1 MAQPHRVSSVIST
14 ATLQRLAGAEKGCA
28 AQHGASVWSV
38 RARAAAFPRRLK
50 LVSVAVLIAP
60 KTPGESPMSTRRAFV
75 AAGASAAMAL
85 YVPRTRAQA
94 AAPAIKKPVRIV
106 VGFPAGGGTD
116 LIARILADRLRGPYA
131 ATVIV
136 ENKPGGA
143 ARVAIDAIKNAE
155 PDGSEIL
162 FTPDFPITVYPHSFR
177 ALSYDPPRD
186 LVPVAPVASGS
197 LTYNV
202 GPAVPDTVASLRDF
216 VAWCRANPDK
226 ALYATT
232 AAGGTPHLVGVMF
245 AAAAGVKMTPVHY
258 RGGAPALQDL
268 VGGHVPA
275 SINPMSE
282 AMTIAQSG
290 RLRIL
295 AVSSSRRSKFMPDV
309 PTIREAGYD
318 VVVDTW
324 LGAFL
329 PAKAS
334 PEIVRALSAA
344 IADAVK
350 SPEMV
355 ESLAKIG
362 SEPRFQP
369 PDAFAATVVAD
380 TARWGPV
387 VKASGFVADG

>member
-1 MAQPHRVSSVIST
+1 
-14 ATLQRLAGAEKGCA
+14 
-28 AQHGASVWSV
+28 
-38 RARAAAFPRRLK
+38 
-50 LVSVAVLIAP
+50 
-60 KTPGESPMSTRRAFV
+60 MSTRRAFI
-75 AAGASAAMAL
+75 ATGAGAAAAL
-85 YVPRTRAQA
+85 CIPRAQA
-94 AAPAIKKPVRIV
+94 QVAGPVIRKPVRIV

-116 LIARILADRLRGPYA
+116 LIARILAERLRGPYA
-131 ATVIV
+131 TTVLV

-202 GPAVPDTVASLRDF
+202 GPAVPDGVTSLADF

-282 AMTIAQSG
+282 ALTVAQSG

-295 AVSSSRRSKFMPDV
+295 AVSSSQRSKFVPDV

-318 VVVDTW
+318 VAVDTW

-369 PDAFAATVVAD
+369 PDAFAATVAAD

-387 VKASGFVADG
+387 VKASGFVADE